1 MNSIR
6 MKKDRKEFVQLF
18 FLLLLTGSLLYSC
31 KKDVVPGTQM
41 QVFVA
46 NASAGSGSIELLQNL
61 KSAGSFGYITGLT
74 NTAVYVNLDSGFNY
88 YRLRSGNT
96 QLASWF
102 YSNTGSRYSF
112 FICDTATTSK
122 LKYFFLEDVLDTA
135 GLGKQS
141 KIRLVHAS
149 PDADTVALLTTKPS
163 NPLEDSVLIATR
175 PYAGSASARDLTT
188 AAAFQNF
195 YADTAVLI
203 KLQNKTTGSILK
215 QYQLQLAKGGIYSFL
230 VKGYA
235 AKTDADSLS
244 LSVIKHN

>member
-1 MNSIR
+1 MNITS
-6 MKKDRKEFVQLF
+6 MKKDRKRFVQL
-18 FLLLLTGSLLYSC
+18 LLLLITFSLLYSC

-41 QVFVA
+41 QVFVV

-61 KSAGSFGYITGLT
+61 KPVGSFSYITGLSSNAT
-74 NTAVYVNLDSGFNY
+74 YLNLDSGFSD

-112 FICDTATTSK
+112 FICDTAASAK
-122 LKYFFLEDVLDTA
+122 LKYFFLTDVLDTS
-135 GLGKQS
+135 GLGKRS

-149 PDADTVALLTTKPS
+149 PDTDTLVLLTTKPS
-163 NPLEDSVLIATR
+163 NPLQDSVLIAER
-175 PYAGSASARDLTT
+175 PYGGRASASDLTT

-195 YADTAVLI
+195 YADTAVYI
-203 KLQNKTTGSILK
+203 KLQNKSTGTIVK
-215 QYQLQLAKGGIYSFL
+215 QYQLQLAKGGVYSFL

-235 AKTDADSLS
+235 AKKDADSLS